1 MIEISQIKK
10 AYHRIRKYVHHTPLL
25 TNKDIDNYVGA
36 KIFFK
41 CENFQ
46 PTGSFKIRGV
56 TNVIQQL
63 KNRELQNGLATVSS
77 GNHGA
82 ALSLTAKRKLTTATV
97 VMPSN
102 TPKIKIENV
111 KRYGGNIFWCEPNQ
125 SSREKVLKDI
135 VTSEKSTIIH
145 PYNDERII
153 AGQATVALEMIKD
166 QPDLDCIISPVSGG
180 GLLSGTLSYAKK
192 VKPHIE
198 IFGAEP
204 IEAND
209 TFISLERGKIIP
221 NKTTNTICDG
231 LRAQVGTITYPII
244 AKFVEEIITVS
255 DCEVIFAMRMIWD
268 RLKVII
274 EPSCSIT
281 LAALIKSKSKFRNK
295 KVGLILSGGNVDLDH
310 LPWK

>member
-1 MIEISQIKK
+1 MIEINQIKS
-10 AYHRIRKYVHHTPLL
+10 AYKRIQKYVYRTPLL
-25 TNKDIDNYVGA
+25 INKEIDDYVGA
-36 KIFFK
+36 EIFFK

-56 TNVIQQL
+56 TNAIQQL
-63 KNRELQNGLATVSS
+63 KNRDLQNGLATVSS

-82 ALSLTAKRKLTTATV
+82 ALSLAAKRKLTNATV

-102 TPKIKIENV
+102 TPKVKIENV

-125 SSREKVLKDI
+125 NSREKVLKDI
-135 VTSEKSTIIH
+135 VTSDRSTIIH
-145 PYNDERII
+145 PYNDEKII
-153 AGQATVALEMIKD
+153 AGQATVALEMIQD
-166 QPDLDCIISPVSGG
+166 QPNLDCIISPVSGG
-180 GLLSGTLSYAKK
+180 GLLSGTLSYTKK
-192 VKPHIE
+192 EKPHIE

-204 IEAND
+204 DEAND
-209 TFISLERGKIIP
+209 TFVSLEKGKIIP

-231 LRAQVGTITYPII
+231 LRAQIGTLTYPII
-244 AKFVEEIITVS
+244 AKFVDEIITVS
-255 DCEVIFAMRMIWD
+255 DSEVIFAMRMIWE

-295 KVGLILSGGNVDLDH
+295 KVGLIMSGGNVDLDH